1 MFSGGFP
8 SAFSFAPSKTRRQV
22 HHPPPHAKHC
32 CGELVWLGDYGVGD
46 GDGDGNGDG
55 DGDGDGDNDNE

>member
-1 MFSGGFP
+1 M
-8 SAFSFAPSKTRRQV
+8 

-32 CGELVWLGDYGVGD
+32 CGELVLLGDYGVGD